1 MEKKN
6 IMNNNNIVNHNNNN
20 ICKNDQGP
28 KLWTFLDPTS
38 GA

>member
-6 IMNNNNIVNHNNNN
+6 IMNNNNIVNHNNN